1 MIIADKTGRATLT
14 FWESNVETVMANLLY
29 HFNNIIVC
37 EYQGNKYLSLPK
49 KDASISNIPDIGDV
63 SKEGPQ

>member
-14 FWESNVETVMANLLY
+14 FGESNVETVMANLLY

-63 SKEGPQ
+63 SEEGP